1 MVYFKVL
8 GGVLG
13 EDQYD
18 EWKPLMHMLPLHL
31 SSSDRL
37 PPLFLLYSS
46 FLLPPVLC
54 VDDWIRKLLLLLPET
69 RLWVRQ
75 DVGVSPTCV

>member
-1 MVYFKVL
+1 
-8 GGVLG
+8 
-13 EDQYD
+13 
-18 EWKPLMHMLPLHL
+18 
-31 SSSDRL
+31 
-37 PPLFLLYSS
+37 
-46 FLLPPVLC
+46 VLC